1 MKLSRAEGED
11 EMKSRMKWRQL
22 GDGDETRHEPG
33 RGSKLKS
40 EYPQS
45 GRLSES
51 EGWSDRCS

>member
-22 GDGDETRHEPG
+22 GDGDETRHEPE

-40 EYPQS
+40 
-45 GRLSES
+45 
-51 EGWSDRCS
+51 